1 MYYRAWGKRVITWD
15 YFGVIIWFLK
25 WIFPSKRA
33 EVPLRR
39 ERHFLRGM
47 GKESLNRYHRN
58 STESV
63 QTEGK
68 AKEEL
73 EILSPRQGVLML
85 HIQHRTKWARIYCGG
100 SKIGLCLPN
109 SVVPGGEHSRI
120 TKLVRADC
128 PWNTL
133 SFYVSI
139 FLFVCAFWTLA
150 LF

>member
-1 MYYRAWGKRVITWD
+1 MRKEGYYLRLFWRYNLVFEVDIPLKKSRSTIKKGKALPEGYGKRIAQQISQE
-15 YFGVIIWFLK
+15 FHGVCTDWG
-25 WIFPSKRA
+25 
-33 EVPLRR
+33 EGQGGV
-39 ERHFLRGM
+39 
-47 GKESLNRYHRN
+47 RN
-58 STESV
+58 S
-63 QTEGK
+63 
-68 AKEEL
+68 
-73 EILSPRQGVLML
+73 LSPRQGVLML
-85 HIQHRTKWARIYCGG
+85 NIQHRTKWARIYCGG